1 MVGFVIDLAA
11 GRREENLILYIE
23 LIKAGRSGL

>member
-1 MVGFVIDLAA
+1 MVGFVVDLA
-11 GRREENLILYIE
+11 GRKEENLILYIE